1 MSDEAKKTPLE
12 NSVPLAAE
20 SLPIKVMAEA
30 TAYQLANFPAP
41 GSMEAVALE
50 KGRRLCLHC
59 RALISTEANYCP
71 NCGTAQ
77 KSAAASEAPTPRGP
91 EVQP

>member
-12 NSVPLAAE
+12 NNVPLAAE
-20 SLPIKVMAEA
+20 SLPIKVMADA
-30 TAYQLANFPAP
+30 TAYQLATFPAP
-41 GSMEAVALE
+41 GSMEAAALE

-71 NCGTAQ
+71 NCGAPQ
-77 KSAAASEAPTPRGP
+77 KPAAASDESAQRGS